1 MRLNVIIKNIKF
13 NYTDIKM
20 GIHSFRREEFYM
32 KEIIL
37 ADKAGYCFGVKR
49 AMNMAK
55 YELEKNNN
63 MEIYSLGPLIHNKQ
77 AVSKYEDLGLKIVD
91 DISDIKPSENLEVII
106 RSHGVSK
113 SIYYEARRKNIDIV
127 DTTCPFVKKIHDIV
141 SESEKENKDIII
153 LGDKN
158 HPEIIGIN
166 GWCNN
171 SAMIFKSLD
180 EVMEHRFDTTKEYI
194 VVSQTTMN
202 ENNFKDIIEYLNTLD
217 IDITIKNT
225 ICSATRVR
233 QESARDL
240 ASKVDLAIV
249 IGGRHSSN
257 TQKLVKI
264 CSEKVRTI
272 SIETKDELEKEDLS
286 GYEKIGITAGA
297 STPDWIIDDTINYLE
312 LKMRG
317 CDQYESK

>member
-1 MRLNVIIKNIKF
+1 MNVIIKNIKF
-13 NYTDIKM
+13 NYTDKKM
-20 GIHSFRREEFYM
+20 GIHSFRGEEFYM

-55 YELEKNNN
+55 DELEKNNN

-113 SIYYEARRKNIDIV
+113 SIYDEARRKNIDIV